1 MRVHNLKIRNQKD
14 MAEKRMKKSDEMV
27 GREVLKRF
35 PKCVIYFIII
45 FYILQNLL
53 QN

>member
-14 MAEKRMKKSDEMV
+14 MAEKRIKKRDEMV

-35 PKCVIYFIII
+35 PKCAEPIFIIS
-45 FYILQNLL
+45 LL
-53 QN
+53 